1 VLAAK
6 SNHELLVCL
15 LLAVLVEDT
24 HVCLATVES
33 LGGFAQTAGKS
44 VVDEGEL
51 ENTLEGVDDGHL
63 ATAAGG
69 GFAGCGDL
77 NLLGGRGGGG
87 LLFSVGLEGSV
98 LVCGVI
104 VEACRAFE
112 LWMPALG
119 EVSGIMY
126 HDS

>member
-6 SNHELLVCL
+6 GNHELLVRL

-77 NLLGGRGGGG
+77 NLLGGRGAGG
-87 LLFSVGLEGSV
+87 LLFSVGLEGGE
-98 LVCGVI
+98 LVCGGI
-104 VEACRAFE
+104 VQAC
-112 LWMPALG
+112 
-119 EVSGIMY
+119 
-126 HDS
+126 